1 MLTDVMAQI
10 SSPFHETYRKI
21 QILQQASSQINIP
34 MHAKVRLLKA
44 NYMKALCHPSSS
56 EE

>member
-1 MLTDVMAQI
+1 MLADVMAQI